1 MKINETFVESCE
13 ALAQNFEAS
22 GRVDL
27 AALCDRAAY
36 WLNGGN
42 GIELV
47 ALQEIVS
54 SCRDTL
60 QQAFT
65 SEGSVKSFIINTT
78 DEILSSLRDIETDV
92 TVASKQETNP
102 EVLMDRA
109 AKLQALSII
118 ASGLFK

>member
-1 MKINETFVESCE
+1 LKINETFVESCE

>member
-1 MKINETFVESCE
+1 MESCE